1 MSDDNVIDF
10 SRYTGIRAENT
21 ETIRQQFPHMHL
33 RPQPEIE
40 RDPTWYQR
48 KQEREGRS
56 EWSGGSMGGG
66 IWSGRSR

>member
-1 MSDDNVIDF
+1 MSDNTAIDF
-10 SRYTGIRAENT
+10 SRYTGIRAESP
-21 ETIRQQFPHMHL
+21 EIVRQQLPHMHL

-56 EWSGGSMGGG
+56 EWSGASMGGG